1 MHQLT
6 KVCLKK
12 PVSTVIIIV
21 AMIIFSIA
29 AVTQMNMQ
37 LTPDMEM
44 PYIVAMIVYPGA
56 APDQIDRLVAQ
67 ELEDVGATIEGLDT
81 VQSRSMQNMCYMIYG
96 FKYGTDV
103 DKAYNDL
110 QQEINRKKNDL
121 PDDCNDPTIVIMD
134 INAMPSVNLSVT
146 SKSGGDVRGFV
157 ENTLDNEVSS
167 VENVARTEI
176 SGGQEDYIR
185 VCIDP
190 ELMAQFGL
198 STTSITGTITAADFS
213 IPAGSVDVGSQ
224 TLDVNAEVSYD
235 DIYDLESIPLIT
247 GKGKTIRLADV
258 ATVSYAKKD
267 ADSVSFYDGSD
278 NVQLSVTKQQGSNA
292 VKLARDVVALVDEFK
307 DKYPDYD
314 IVVTYNAAD
323 RIVSALSSVGS
334 TLVLGVFLSMLVLFI
349 FFGDIKASLIV
360 GSSMPVSLLVTILL
374 MYAAGF
380 PLSVVTMGGMV
391 IGIGMMVDNSIVVLE
406 MCFQKR
412 DQGFSFEEA
421 AYDAVKTVATSIF
434 ASTLTTVVV
443 YLPMALMKGLS
454 GQMFAP
460 LSFTIIF
467 SLTASLIA
475 AVTLVPLCFAKY
487 HPIEKKELPVSRF
500 VRNMGDR
507 YGQVLGKVLDKKAAV
522 VAVTVLM
529 VVLTVVVATQLNVE
543 LMAGTD
549 EKMISV
555 KADVRPGLSLENK
568 EAYLHQLENFV
579 KAQAEV
585 EDYDGTASESSSQI
599 SLTAYLYEETEE
611 KTDIIVDRWNE
622 MLKDTPD
629 MVVVCSSAS
638 SSMNSGMG
646 GGDKEVTMRSTDMD
660 LLREATEM
668 VADAVRDV
676 DGVINI
682 STGFSDS
689 AAKAEVHIDPVKSM
703 GAGITP
709 AQAGAAMR
717 NAQKGTDVMDI
728 TINETDYK
736 VTVEYPKDRYDTI
749 DELMELKLMS
759 NTGNQVTLGDIA
771 EVVYSDT
778 PQTIIRNQKS
788 YEASV
793 SVTLD
798 SEKKFAA
805 QKEIDQK
812 VKYVDLPANVFM
824 AESSYAKMMREEF
837 TSLITAMLA
846 AMWLVFMVMTM
857 QFESVRYSLMIM
869 FCIPFSLIGSVLLMF
884 ISKSTFSMTSLMG
897 FLMLEGIVVN
907 NGILMVDTTNMFLE
921 KMSMELAL
929 VEAGRSRLRPILMTT
944 LTTILSMLPLA
955 LGIGKNTESMQGMAV
970 VIVGGLIAS
979 TILTLILLPTFY
991 LIIAKKNKTDRRTE
1005 KKFFGRRKK
1014 PIDAER
1020 DEEIRDE
1027 GADN

>member
-6 KVCLKK
+6 KLCLKK

-29 AVTQMNMQ
+29 AVTKMNMQ

-44 PYIVAMIVYPGA
+44 PYIVAMITYPGA
-56 APDQIDRLVAQ
+56 APDQVDRLVAQ

-81 VQSRSMQNMCYMIYG
+81 VQSQCMQNMCYMIYG
-96 FKYGTDV
+96 FEYGTDV

-110 QQEINRKKNDL
+110 QQEINRNKNSL

-134 INAMPSVNLSVT
+134 INAMPSVNLSIT

-167 VENVARTEI
+167 VANVARTQI

-185 VCIDP
+185 VCLDP

-198 STTSITGTITAADFS
+198 STTAITNTITSADFS
-213 IPAGSVDVGSQ
+213 MPGGSVGVGSQ

-235 DIYDLESIPLIT
+235 DIYDLESIPITT

-267 ADSVSFYDGSD
+267 ADSVSFYDGSE

-307 DKYPDYD
+307 EDFPDYD

-334 TLVLGVFLSMLVLFI
+334 TLVLGVVLSMLVLFI
-349 FFGDIKASLIV
+349 FFGDLKASLIV
-360 GSSMPVSLLVTILL
+360 GSSMPVSLLATILL

-421 AYDAVKTVATSIF
+421 SYDAVKTVATSIF

-443 YLPMALMKGLS
+443 YLPMGLMKGLS

-487 HPIEKKELPVSRF
+487 HPIEKKDMPVSRL
-500 VRNMGDR
+500 VRAVADR
-507 YGQVLGKVLDKKAAV
+507 YGDVLGKILDKKAAV
-522 VAVTVLM
+522 IAVTVLM

-543 LMAGTD
+543 LMAGSD

-555 KADVRPGLSLENK
+555 TADVRPGLSLENK
-568 EAYLHQLENFV
+568 EKFLHQLENFV

-585 EDYDGTASESSSQI
+585 ENYSGSASESSSQI
-599 SLTAYLYEETEE
+599 TLTAYLYEETEE
-611 KTDIIVDRWNE
+611 KTTLVADRWNE

-629 MVVVCSSAS
+629 MVIVCASSS

-646 GGDKEVTMRSTDMD
+646 GGDKDVTMRSTDMN
-660 LLREATEM
+660 LLREATEI
-668 VADAVRDV
+668 VEDAIRDV
-676 DGVINI
+676 DGVINT

-689 AAKAEVHIDPVKSM
+689 AAKAEIHIDPVKAV
-703 GAGITP
+703 GAGISP

-717 NAQKGTDVMDI
+717 SAQKGTDVMDI

-749 DELMELKLMS
+749 EELMELKLS
-759 NTGNQVTLGDIA
+759 SATGNQVTLGDIA
-771 EVVYSDT
+771 TVVYSDT
-778 PQTIIRNQKS
+778 PLTIVRNQKS

-793 SVTLD
+793 SATLD

-805 QKEIDQK
+805 QKEIDRIVNQL
-812 VKYVDLPANVFM
+812 DLPANVFM
-824 AESSYAKMMREEF
+824 AESSYNKMMREEF

-869 FCIPFSLIGSVLLMF
+869 FCIPFSLIGSVLLLF
-884 ISKSTFSMTSLMG
+884 VSNSTLSMTSLMG

-921 KMSMELAL
+921 NMSMELAL

-991 LIIAKKNKTDRRTE
+991 LLIAKKSKTDRRT
-1005 KKFFGRRKK
+1005 KKTFFGRRKK
-1014 PIDAER
+1014 PIDAEMN
-1020 DEEIRDE
+1020 DEIHDE

>member
-6 KVCLKK
+6 KICLKK

-29 AVTQMNMQ
+29 AVSKMNMQ

-44 PYIVAMIVYPGA
+44 PYIVAMVVYPGA
-56 APDQIDRLVAQ
+56 APDQVDRLVAQ
-67 ELEDVGATIEGLDT
+67 ELEDVGATIEGLDS
-81 VQSRSMQNMCYMIYG
+81 VQSQSMQNRCYMIYG
-96 FKYGTDV
+96 FEYGTDV

-110 QQEINRKKNDL
+110 QQEIDSKKRDL
-121 PDDCNDPTIVIMD
+121 PDDCNDPVLIIMD

-146 SKSGGDVRGFV
+146 SKTGGDVRGFV
-157 ENTLDNEVSS
+157 ENTMDNDISS
-167 VENVARTEI
+167 IANVAQTQI

-185 VCIDP
+185 ICVDP
-190 ELMAQFGL
+190 ELMSQFGL
-198 STTSITGTITAADFS
+198 DTSKITNYITNADFS
-213 IPAGSVDVGSQ
+213 IPGGSVDVGSQ
-224 TLDVNAEVSYD
+224 TLDVNAQVSYS
-235 DIYDLESIPLIT
+235 DIYDLENIPIIT

-258 ATVSYAKKD
+258 ATVKYAKKK

-278 NVQLSVTKQQGSNA
+278 NVELSVTKQQGSNA
-292 VKLARDVVALVDEFK
+292 VKLARDVVALVDEYK
-307 DKYPDYD
+307 DIYPDFD

-334 TLVLGVFLSMLVLFI
+334 TLVLGVVLSMLVLFI
-349 FFGDIKASLIV
+349 FFGDLKASLIV

-374 MYAAGF
+374 MYASGF
-380 PLSVVTMGGMV
+380 SLSVVTMGGMV

-443 YLPMALMKGLS
+443 YLPMGLMKGLS

-500 VRNMGDR
+500 VRATADK
-507 YGQVLGKVLDKKAAV
+507 YGNVLNRILNKKALV
-522 VAVTVLM
+522 IIITVIM
-529 VVLTVVVATQLNVE
+529 IVLTVVVATQLNVE

-555 KADVRPGLSLENK
+555 EANVRPGLSLENK
-568 EAYLHQLENFV
+568 EVFLHQLENFV
-579 KAQAEV
+579 KSQEEV
-585 EDYDGTASESSSQI
+585 EHYDGSASESSSQVT
-599 SLTAYLYEETEE
+599 LTAYLYEDTEE
-611 KTDIIVDRWNE
+611 KTASIVDRWNE
-622 MLKDTPD
+622 ILKDTPD

-638 SSMNSGMG
+638 NSMNSGMG
-646 GGDKEVTMRSTDMD
+646 GGDKDVTMKSTDMN

-668 VADAVRDV
+668 VEDAVRNV
-676 DGVINI
+676 DGVIST
-682 STGFSDS
+682 STGFADS
-689 AAKAEVHIDPVKSM
+689 AAKAEIHIDPVKAM
-703 GAGITP
+703 GAGIVP

-717 NAQKGTDVMDI
+717 SAQTGTDVMDI

-736 VTVEYPKDRYDTI
+736 VTLEYPADRYDSI
-749 DELMELKLMS
+749 DELMELKLTS
-759 NTGNQVTLGDIA
+759 ASGEQVVLGDIA
-771 EVVYSDT
+771 QVVYSDT
-778 PQTIIRNQKS
+778 PQTIVRNQKA

-793 SVTLD
+793 SVTLE

-805 QKEIDQK
+805 QKEIDAIVAK
-812 VKYVDLPANVFM
+812 LNLPANVFM
-824 AESSYAKMMREEF
+824 AENSYNKMMREEF
-837 TSLITAMLA
+837 TSLITAMLS

-869 FCIPFSLIGSVLLMF
+869 FCIPFSLIGSVLLLF
-884 ISKSTFSMTSLMG
+884 VTNSTFSMTSLMG

-907 NGILMVDTTNMFLE
+907 NGILMVDTTNMYLE
-921 KMSMELAL
+921 NMSMELAL

-991 LIIAKKNKTDRRTE
+991 LIIAKKNKTDKRT
-1005 KKFFGRRKK
+1005 KRSFFGLRKK
-1014 PIDAER
+1014 PIEAER
-1020 DEEIRDE
+1020 DEEPRDE